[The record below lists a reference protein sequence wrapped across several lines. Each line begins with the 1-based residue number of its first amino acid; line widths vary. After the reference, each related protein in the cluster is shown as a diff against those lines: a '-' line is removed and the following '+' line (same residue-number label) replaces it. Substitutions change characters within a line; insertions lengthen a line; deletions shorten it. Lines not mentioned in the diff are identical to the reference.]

1 MFRSLRMNLQNS
13 RRMIGPFAAAM
24 MGNVV
29 CLLTLSLIVATGL
42 VLPAVAQQ
50 LGVTPTPSHASRTL
64 RFDWP
69 ELEIG
74 SATYE
79 EGPTGVTVFHFP
91 NRVMAT
97 VDVRGAGP
105 GTVNTDLIRM
115 DQPRKEVDTI
125 VFSGGSLLGL
135 EAVAGSAA
143 ALKDS
148 GERSGDDMPISAGA
162 IMYDLHSHRLNDI
175 YPDKALAAAALKA
188 RQPGVFPLGAEGA
201 GRMLMQGLFY
211 DCGTHSGQGAAFRR
225 IGDLKIAV
233 FVAVNAL
240 GTIVDRQG
248 KVVIC
253 PSNPEWKPGTS
264 IAELMKT
271 VPPDVGTS
279 APTPPP
285 PEGSKKVDENTTIS
299 LVVVNR
305 EMTPWELQR
314 MAIEVHTS
322 MARAIQPFSTV
333 DDGDT
338 IFVATTEEVGPE
350 AGGLSR
356 GALNLIASD
365 MMWDA
370 ILSSVPDE
378 PQPIFRA
385 PPTVTVSPKSLA
397 KLNGRYKFSHD
408 QLVDIR
414 EENGVLMVHNTGPG
428 FFDLLDDYW
437 VPLTPVSDKE
447 FYINSQFHTRIS
459 FVFSSA
465 GKVTGAIVNP
475 GRWGLK
481 GQKQ

>member
-1 MFRSLRMNLQNS
+1 MSGQRRVPS
-13 RRMIGPFAAAM
+13 RLALA
-24 MGNVV
+24 
-29 CLLTLSLIVATGL
+29 LIVTSGL
-42 VLPAVAQQ
+42 VLPAFAQQ
-50 LGVTPTPSHASRTL
+50 LRVTPTPSHASRTL

-69 ELEIG
+69 ALEIG

-79 EGPTGVTVFHFP
+79 EGPTGLTVFHFP
-91 NRVMAT
+91 GRVMAT

-115 DQPRKEVDTI
+115 DKPGKEVDTI

-135 EAVAGSAA
+135 EAIAGSAT

-162 IMYDLHSHRLNDI
+162 IMYDLHYHRLNDI

-201 GRMLMQGLFY
+201 GRMIMQGLFY
-211 DCGTHSGQGAAFRR
+211 DCGSHSGQGAAFRQV
-225 IGDLKIAV
+225 GDLKIAA

-248 KVVIC
+248 KVVKC
-253 PSNPEWKPGTS
+253 PSNPKWKPGVS
-264 IAELMKT
+264 ISELMRT
-271 VPPDVGTS
+271 VGPDNGID
-279 APTPPP
+279 ADPLP

-305 EMTPWELQR
+305 KMTPWELQR

-338 IFVATTEEVGPE
+338 LFVATTEEVGPT
-350 AGGLSR
+350 AGGLTR
-356 GALNLIASD
+356 RALNLMASD

-378 PQPIFRA
+378 PQPIFNP
-385 PPTVTVSPKSLA
+385 PPTVAVPANSLA
-397 KLNGRYKFSHD
+397 KLAGRYEFSHD
-408 QLVDIR
+408 QLIDVR
-414 EENGVLMVHNTGPG
+414 EENGLLMACNTGPG
-428 FFDLLDDYW
+428 FFDLLHNYW

-447 FYINSQFHTRIS
+447 FYVKSQFHTRIS
-459 FVFSSA
+459 FVFNSS
-465 GKVTGAIVNP
+465 GDVTGAIVNP